1 MANKIEEV
9 IVMAKVDDIT
19 TLTIEMK
26 MVTKI
31 ILKEGATLLD
41 LKTSH
46 TYNVLYVKGMDTTIT
61 HTVFYM

>member
-19 TLTIEMK
+19 TLTIETK

-46 TYNVLYVKGMDTTIT
+46 TYNVSYVKGMDTTS
-61 HTVFYM
+61 HTNIF

>member
-1 MANKIEEV
+1 
-9 IVMAKVDDIT
+9 
-19 TLTIEMK
+19 